1 MKCPQCSELNV
12 SDNAH
17 FCRNCGYT
25 VLEIVEVSEGEK
37 VKTKSATSQTGFSKG
52 LLLLIAG
59 AGATILTSLFWDIG
73 APLEIFVRLLAVISF
88 LVALIGILQ
97 IVLALRLFDFPAVN
111 YLFELFNHRRT
122 KKVFN
127 QTEENANYEQNENLN
142 QKFGALLQKFKPR
155 KKYLERV
162 MIKSAEEVIFLK
174 AREIDWIEP
183 TGNYLQIHKGKE
195 THLLRE
201 TMSAIEAKLDP
212 KQFVRIQRSTIVN
225 VERIKKL
232 HPLFRGE
239 YEIVLLDDTR
249 LTSSRS
255 YRSNLQKVFGT
266 EL

>member
-1 MKCPQCSELNV
+1 MQCPQCNERQVLYG
-12 SDNAH
+12 AR
-17 FCRNCGYT
+17 FCENCGNT
-25 VLEIVEVSEGEK
+25 NLEIAKISEVENLKNKPAS
-37 VKTKSATSQTGFSKG
+37 SQIGISKG
-52 LLLLIAG
+52 LWLMAVGVI
-59 AGATILTSLFWDIG
+59 ATILSSLFWDIG
-73 APLEIFVRLLAVISF
+73 APLEIFVRLSAFISF
-88 LVALIGILQ
+88 LVALFGIGQ
-97 IVLALRLFDFPAVN
+97 IILALRLFDFPAIQ
-111 YLFELFNHRRT
+111 FRRH
-122 KKVFN
+122 KEKIVDRE
-127 QTEENANYEQNENLN
+127 EENAGFEHNESLD
-142 QKFGALLQKFKPR
+142 QKLGALLQKFKPK

-174 AREIDWIEP
+174 AREIDWIAP

-239 YEIVLLDDTR
+239 YEVVLLDGTR
-249 LTSSRS
+249 LTSSRA
-255 YRSNLQKVFGT
+255 YRSNLQKAFGT